1 MELIPAHLLRYC
13 SLLSLGSLP
22 AGAKSWLG
30 RATPMCSVYRR
41 HGLPC
46 EDILLLQRDCRCFRT
61 SRHDDSKSL
70 HIPFAVSSCSIAA
83 TTRDE
88 ALRIAANIAS
98 CPELLRAQTD
108 LGTAKESGV
117 AELAVRAMRQHTPEP
132 RNDIL
137 RASPHDA
144 LASCLITEGA
154 QPIDCTACISR
165 QLYINMVSLLY
176 ANSESGL

>member
-22 AGAKSWLG
+22 AGAKFWLG

-70 HIPFAVSSCSIAA
+70 HIPFAVRSCSIAA

-88 ALRIAANIAS
+88 ALRIAANITS

-132 RNDIL
+132 RHGPGPLCPLTQRNPRPHGGSLSDLFAAL
-137 RASPHDA
+137 R
-144 LASCLITEGA
+144 
-154 QPIDCTACISR
+154 R
-165 QLYINMVSLLY
+165 RFSLL
-176 ANSESGL
+176 NN